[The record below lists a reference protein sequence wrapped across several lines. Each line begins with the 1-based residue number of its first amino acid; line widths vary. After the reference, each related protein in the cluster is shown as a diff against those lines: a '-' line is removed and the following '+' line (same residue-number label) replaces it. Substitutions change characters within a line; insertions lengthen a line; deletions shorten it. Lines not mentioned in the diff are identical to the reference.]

1 MANFGAQVASAK
13 ASAVVHGKR
22 GTRIEIESEL
32 QLGGVRH
39 AAGSPGRIEDDL
51 GVDFSY
57 FGQLQELAF
66 DIGAEHVSHAAAR
79 RGHGH
84 FDFDFVSAGFGRRDF
99 GQPITDLVNGT
110 LRVFAAG
117 LPLF

>member
-1 MANFGAQVASAK
+1 MDKCSGHLWRIPEAQVPSAK

-51 GVDFSY
+51 RVDFSY
-57 FGQLQELAF
+57 IGQLHEFTF
-66 DIGAEHVSHAAAR
+66 DIGTEHVSHAAAGG
-79 RGHGH
+79 GHGH
-84 FDFDFVSAGFGRRDF
+84 FNFDLVAAGFG
-99 GQPITDLVNGT
+99 GHDL
-110 LRVFAAG
+110 AG
-117 LPLF
+117 VDEPEIHNV